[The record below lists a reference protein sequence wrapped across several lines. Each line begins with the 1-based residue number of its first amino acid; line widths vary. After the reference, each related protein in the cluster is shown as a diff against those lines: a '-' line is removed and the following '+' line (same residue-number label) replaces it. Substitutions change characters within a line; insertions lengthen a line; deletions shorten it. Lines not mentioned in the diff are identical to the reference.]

1 MTKQQM
7 LHEMD
12 KSGWSHETDEKS
24 TYEEIKDDYDE
35 MLDELS
41 GESVWFPNPRDTDA
55 EDEDSI

>member
-24 TYEEIKDDYDE
+24 AYEEIKDDHDE

>member
-1 MTKQQM
+1 M

-24 TYEEIKDDYDE
+24 TYEEIKDDHDE

>member
-1 MTKQQM
+1 MKWIKVVGVMKLTK
-7 LHEMD
+7 
-12 KSGWSHETDEKS
+12 KS
-24 TYEEIKDDYDE
+24 TYEEIKDDHDE